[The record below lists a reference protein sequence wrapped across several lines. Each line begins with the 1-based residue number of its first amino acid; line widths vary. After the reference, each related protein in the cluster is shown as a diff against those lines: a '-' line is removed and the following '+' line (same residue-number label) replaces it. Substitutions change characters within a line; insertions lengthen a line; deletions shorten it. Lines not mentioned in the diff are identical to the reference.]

1 MSGLKGF
8 DIRDLGIGSWP
19 PDPGMNTG
27 SVKHAMVLFLNLA
40 LLTPPGVKRCVE
52 RAVHWAETEKCSSC
66 LSAQLEQHTLYI
78 YQFV

>member
-8 DIRDLGIGSWP
+8 DIRDLDIGSWP

-52 RAVHWAETEKCSSC
+52 RAVQLLLFVCSIG
-66 LSAQLEQHTLYI
+66 ATHTLYLPI
-78 YQFV
+78 RLG

>member
-8 DIRDLGIGSWP
+8 DIRDLDIGSWP

-40 LLTPPGVKRCVE
+40 LLTPSGVKRG
-52 RAVHWAETEKCSSC
+52 ACSS
-66 LSAQLEQHTLYI
+66 LG
-78 YQFV
+78 